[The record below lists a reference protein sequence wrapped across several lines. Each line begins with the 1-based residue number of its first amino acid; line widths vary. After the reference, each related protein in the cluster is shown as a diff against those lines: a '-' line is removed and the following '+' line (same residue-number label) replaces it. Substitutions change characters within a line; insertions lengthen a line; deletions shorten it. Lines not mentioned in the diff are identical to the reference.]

1 MKITFGT
8 GKHNFG
14 YIPDPPE
21 PPSDE
26 WFEEHCPRCK
36 WNREWFDG
44 EWHGEC
50 LQGGCTGFEERD
62 CTNEYQE
69 GFCEDC
75 DRFEECLQT
84 WREDEE

>member
-1 MKITFGT
+1 MFHRDNIREGETGGDMKITFGT

-14 YIPDPPE
+14 YIPEPPE

-50 LQGGCTGFEERD
+50 LQGGCTGFEES
-62 CTNEYQE
+62 
-69 GFCEDC
+69 EDK
-75 DRFEECLQT
+75 E
-84 WREDEE
+84 